1 MIVQLCPRQFQYV
14 ENEFVYIYWLSFL
27 IDPAK
32 QGAESVQSFVDA
44 PSGIF
49 CLVHDGL
56 YFAKVRGSALKYQ
69 LCRTAI

>member
-27 IDPAK
+27 INPAK
-32 QGAESVQSFVDA
+32 QRTESVQSLVDA
-44 PSGIF
+44 SSRIL
-49 CLVHDGL
+49 CLVHDGA
-56 YFAKVRGSALKYQ
+56 YFASVRRSLAEYQ